1 MKKSKINYEHYL
13 NRYYAGLDINSL
25 TEQLFYLTDQERYR
39 FCSVAD
45 IKDAMQKQTV
55 GLLIRRFDSK
65 LFDKQYEEWLRE

>member
-1 MKKSKINYEHYL
+1 MKKSKIKYEQYL
-13 NRYYAGLDINSL
+13 NRVYAGMDIESV

-45 IKDAMQKQTV
+45 ITEAWHKQTV

-65 LFDKQYEEWLRE
+65 LFDKQYEQWLRE

>member
-1 MKKSKINYEHYL
+1 MKKSKIKYEQYL
-13 NRYYAGLDINSL
+13 NRYYAGLDIESV

-39 FCSVAD
+39 YCSVD
-45 IKDAMQKQTV
+45 EIKEAWQKQTV